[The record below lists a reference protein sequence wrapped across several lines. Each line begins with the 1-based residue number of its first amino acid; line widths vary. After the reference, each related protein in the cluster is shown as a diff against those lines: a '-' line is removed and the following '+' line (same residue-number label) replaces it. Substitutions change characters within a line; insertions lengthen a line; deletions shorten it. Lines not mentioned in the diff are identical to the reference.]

1 MDTFSQSKY
10 FELYLFLWNKAEK
23 LIREFE
29 DLRLLKCDEF
39 IPALEAFVEK
49 LCDLSDHCAHEIE
62 DLKPNGQREER
73 RVPDELLDEAYAK
86 CSEACD
92 CSIGF
97 LQRTFCLG
105 FHAAGELQEALRG
118 RGLCG
123 GPVGKSSPQEDDAE
137 EK

>member
-1 MDTFSQSKY
+1 MDTFLQSKY
-10 FELYLFLWNKAEK
+10 FELYLFLWNKAER

-29 DLRLLKCDEF
+29 DLRLLEYDEF
-39 IPALEAFVEK
+39 FPALEAFVEK
-49 LCDLSDHCAHEIE
+49 LRSLSDHCAHEVE

-73 RVPDELLDEAYAK
+73 RVSDELLDEAYAK

-118 RGLCG
+118 RGLCDG
-123 GPVGKSSPQEDDAE
+123 SAGKHPPQGDDAE